1 MRNLLFILASVFLF
15 SACESEQKESSSIN
29 PINWE
34 KRRATLPEQ
43 DSLKKAK
50 TYLGI
55 YSEIYSTSEHLTHD
69 LTVTVSLR
77 NTSETQELVLTSG
90 SYYDTTG
97 KLIHTYF
104 DFPIALK
111 PLETVEIIIEEG
123 DKTGGTGANFI
134 FNWLDDPNVTD
145 PIFESIMISTRGTQG
160 LSFITQGKRIE

>member
-1 MRNLLFILASVFLF
+1 MRNFLLFTVSVFLF
-15 SACESEQKESSSIN
+15 ISCEEQKTTSSID

-34 KRRATLPEQ
+34 KRRAEITTT
-43 DSLKKAK
+43 DSLEIAK

-77 NTSETQELVLTSG
+77 NTSETDRVVLTKG
-90 SYYDTTG
+90 AYYDTG
-97 KLIHTYF
+97 GNLIRTYF

-123 DKTGGTGANFI
+123 DKTGGTGGNFI
-134 FNWLDDPNVTD
+134 FDWLDDSAVTD
-145 PIFESIMISTRGTQG
+145 PIFEGIMISTRGTQG
-160 LSFITQGKRIE
+160 LSFTSLGKRIK